1 MSGSVNNAE
10 QFVYDI
16 CQKSFLVLWSYV
28 NPQGRQPGKE
38 LCDIL
43 VVCDPHVIVV
53 SVKDIKLKD
62 SGKGKVDW
70 DRWRRKAIDDSIRQ
84 IKGAV
89 RWLDHAEHVV
99 KKDGSPGLPLPP
111 LTRRV
116 YHRIAVAFGGR
127 REVPISSSAEKGKG
141 VFHVLDE
148 KSFYLLLRH
157 LDTISDFV
165 QYLGDKEQ
173 FHSRTAVIINGG
185 EENLLAIYLHNGR
198 QFPGTSDFLMLEDD
212 LWDGLTSKSDFLAK
226 LERDQDSYLWD
237 TCIDALARSI
247 LDGSAYFNPGLSNVE
262 LVLREMAMEDRFS
275 RRVLSRALLE
285 FLDLAQS
292 RKIRSRMVLS
302 FNRKTTYVFMTAK
315 LEDDP
320 SSRLKELTGRCW
332 VALNEARKRDR
343 EYHTAVGLALGA
355 LEPGHPLELV
365 YLHKDEWTHEDQK
378 TAEKLRDDFGLFRN
392 PQQKCVHE
400 DEYPEEIPT

>member
-1 MSGSVNNAE
+1 MGGSVNNAE
-10 QFVYDI
+10 QFVYDV
-16 CQKSFLVLWSYV
+16 CQKSFLALWSYV

-53 SVKDIKLKD
+53 SVKDVKLKD
-62 SGKGKVDW
+62 SGKGEVDW

-99 KKDGSPGLPLPP
+99 KKDGTPGLPLPP
-111 LTRRV
+111 LALRV
-116 YHRIAVAFGGR
+116 YHRIVVAFGGR
-127 REVPISSSAEKGKG
+127 REVPISSSTEKGEG

-148 KSFYLLLRH
+148 RSFYLLLRH

-173 FHSRTAVIINGG
+173 LLSRTAVIINGG

-198 QFPGTSDFLMLEDD
+198 QFPGTPDFFMLEDD
-212 LWDGLTSKSDFLAK
+212 LWDGLTSKPDFLAK
-226 LERDQDSYLWD
+226 IERDRDSYLWD

-247 LDGSAYFNPGLSNVE
+247 LDGSAYFNPGLSNAE
-262 LVLREMAMEDRFS
+262 LGLREMAMEDRFS
-275 RRVLSRALLE
+275 RRCLSRALLE
-285 FLDLAQS
+285 FLDLAQA
-292 RKIRSRMVLS
+292 RKVRSRIAPS
-302 FNRKTTYVFMTAK
+302 SNRKTTYVFMEAR

-320 SSRLKELTGRCW
+320 SCRLKELTARCW
-332 VALNEARKRDR
+332 VALDEAHRRDP
-343 EYHTAVGLALGA
+343 ESSIVVGLAVGA

-365 YLHKDEWTHEDQK
+365 YLSIPNWTEEHQK
-378 TAEKLRDDFGLFRN
+378 TAEKLRNDVGLFRN
-392 PQQKCVHE
+392 PQRKRVHE
-400 DEYPEEIPT
+400 DEYPEEI